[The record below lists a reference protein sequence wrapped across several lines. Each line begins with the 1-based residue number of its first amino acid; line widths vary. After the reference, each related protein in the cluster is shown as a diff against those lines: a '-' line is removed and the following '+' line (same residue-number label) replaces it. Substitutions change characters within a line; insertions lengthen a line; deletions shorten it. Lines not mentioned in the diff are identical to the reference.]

1 MDTAN
6 KFFDDLLSGN
16 HSVNA
21 IISNQVI
28 SYVDLGI
35 LYSLVAL
42 AKKDR
47 EFLKVKTLW
56 SAKLEVLF
64 LQNNFRELLSKIHK
78 INETQGKFH
87 PLIDKLYN
95 KLLHTIRERILVK
108 YLSVFTSVSIK

>member
-1 MDTAN
+1 MDTGN

-47 EFLKVKTLW
+47 EFLKVKTIW

-64 LQNNFRELLSKIHK
+64 LQNKFR
-78 INETQGKFH
+78 
-87 PLIDKLYN
+87 
-95 KLLHTIRERILVK
+95 
-108 YLSVFTSVSIK
+108 